1 MSVSDNLIASWAHDL
16 FDLEDQIEALQEG
29 KKDLYASIRDEHG
42 KQTANALKRAVKL
55 ARMDS
60 EKRDEAD
67 ALDTEAFRILGII
80 EGAARAPR
88 ATRESANAVP
98 ALIDIPAG
106 VYYVAADEGLA
117 SPASVADEQ
126 PANTKDAHNSQAS
139 GTGSVPSPNE
149 DRAPSF
155 AGVEGEANRQPAP
168 KLKMNPEFFNA
179 PHPSCQRPSFC
190 GGNSNLALCD
200 DCKARASTPM
210 QRAA

>member
-80 EGAARAPR
+80 EGAVRAPR
-88 ATRESANAVP
+88 ATPAIASGVP
-98 ALIDIPAG
+98 VLPTIYDVRGILKDHAIEHEPG
-106 VYYVAADEGLA
+106 HGQPGET
-117 SPASVADEQ
+117 PASAGAATEEVEPSSD
-126 PANTKDAHNSQAS
+126 TS
-139 GTGSVPSPNE
+139 SV
-149 DRAPSF
+149 
-155 AGVEGEANRQPAP
+155 VP
-168 KLKMNPEFFNA
+168 KLKMNPEFFEA

-190 GGNSNLALCD
+190 GGNSNLALCE
-200 DCKARASTPM
+200 DCKARAASTPM